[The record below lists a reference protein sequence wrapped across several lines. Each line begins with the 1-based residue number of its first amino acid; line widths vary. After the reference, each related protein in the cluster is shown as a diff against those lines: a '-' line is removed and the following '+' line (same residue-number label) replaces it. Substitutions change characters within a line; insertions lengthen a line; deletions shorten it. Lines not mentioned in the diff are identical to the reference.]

1 MIDITIIVLVA
12 IIAATQPT
20 PTEYLEMAVEAEAG
34 ICDIYE
40 KQLVANCIMNR
51 VYSDEFPD
59 TIKEVIEETGQFQVY
74 TNNRIN
80 EVEVTRAS
88 VHAVDS
94 VLRDKVKS
102 DILFFANYE
111 ISDIGNQIWLDT
123 LTEVYRGMMR
133 YYE

>member
-1 MIDITIIVLVA
+1 MISIIVLVA

-34 ICDIYE
+34 ICDTYE
-40 KQLVANCIMNR
+40 KQLVASCIMNR
-51 VYSDEFPD
+51 VNSDEFPD
-59 TIKEVIEETGQFQVY
+59 TIKEVIEEQGQFQVF

-80 EVEVTRAS
+80 EVVVTS
-88 VHAVDS
+88 QSIHAVDM
-94 VLRDKVKS
+94 VLRGKVEI

>member
-12 IIAATQPT
+12 ILAATQPT

-34 ICDIYE
+34 ICDTYE
-40 KQLVANCIMNR
+40 KMLVASCIMNR

-59 TIKEVIEETGQFQVY
+59 TIKEVIEDPGQFQVY
-74 TNNRIN
+74 SNNRIN

-88 VHAVDS
+88 VHAVDM
-94 VLRDKVKS
+94 VMRGKVET

>member
-74 TNNRIN
+74 TNNCIN

-94 VLRDKVKS
+94 VLRGKVET
-102 DILFFANYE
+102 DILFFGNY
-111 ISDIGNQIWLDT
+111 DICAADKQEWYNT
-123 LTEVYRGMMR
+123 LTEVYRGMMG
-133 YYE
+133 YYR